1 MADDTGAQDRKRPLD
16 QAPSAPGRFR
26 RREGTRGIRNSLR
39 RAPRRIQSGGDLI
52 STTDYT
58 AVRPED
64 PLLSTP
70 RTWLHAPKGGVMAI
84 PTWGKFWLAVLGL
97 YGYQGL
103 NPIPPE
109 MFLLPKWLPFHPHHI
124 TALHG

>member
-1 MADDTGAQDRKRPLD
+1 
-16 QAPSAPGRFR
+16 
-26 RREGTRGIRNSLR
+26 
-39 RAPRRIQSGGDLI
+39 
-52 STTDYT
+52 
-58 AVRPED
+58 
-64 PLLSTP
+64 
-70 RTWLHAPKGGVMAI
+70 MAI